1 MGILISFCC
10 IFTLVT
16 VLAMIIDPSR
26 FRNGILILFCIA
38 FWCLA
43 LVGHF
48 FKNPDSWTTFL
59 IVTLIMMVPICYGLI
74 TLFLFI
80 NGIIVIL
87 REGFSFSHSL
97 SLILSLIM
105 FTLPIGLVLFIIS
118 NMHNGRINILL
129 CALTLIFYFMISFGG
144 YFCYS
149 LVYSIIPRRLK
160 CNYII
165 IHGAGLLPD
174 GTMTPLLKRR
184 VDKALAIYYKC
195 KKKPKIVVSGGKG
208 SDEKISEAE
217 AMANYL
223 FSKGIARNQVILE
236 KKSTNTYEN
245 LKFSKEILDEI
256 ENHGYYKCIFVTN
269 NYHVLRTAFYARKLN
284 LHAKGVGCHT
294 AGYYLPSA
302 FIREY
307 LAVMKMNTKSLVVLV
322 FLLVLELFLI

>member
-16 VLAMIIDPSR
+16 VLAMIIEPSR

-208 SDEKISEAE
+208 SDEKISD
-217 AMANYL
+217 
-223 FSKGIARNQVILE
+223 
-236 KKSTNTYEN
+236 

>member
-1 MGILISFCC
+1 MDILISFCC
-10 IFTLVT
+10 IFTLLT
-16 VLAMIIDPSR
+16 ILAIIIEPSR

-38 FWCLA
+38 FWCMA

-59 IVTLIMMVPICYGLI
+59 FITLILMIPIFYGLI

-87 REGFSFSHSL
+87 KEGFSFSHSL
-97 SLILSLIM
+97 SLLLSLIM
-105 FTLPIGLVLFIIS
+105 FTLPIGLILVILS
-118 NMHNGRINILL
+118 NIPSERINILF
-129 CALTLIFYFMISFGG
+129 CTLTLIFYFMITFGA

-149 LVYSIIPRRLK
+149 VVYSIIPRRLK

-165 IHGAGLLPD
+165 IHGAGLLAN

-184 VDKALAIYYKC
+184 VDKALVIYHKC
-195 KKKPKIVVSGGKG
+195 KKKPKIVASGGKG

-217 AMANYL
+217 AIANYL
-223 FSKGIARNQVILE
+223 FAKGIAREQVILE
-236 KKSTNTYEN
+236 RKSTNTYEN

-256 ENHGYYKCIFVTN
+256 ENHGYYKCIFITN
-269 NYHVLRTAFYARKLN
+269 NYHILRTAFYARKLN
-284 LHAKGVGCHT
+284 LHAKGIGCRT

-307 LAVMKMNTKSLVVLV
+307 LAVMKMNTKSLV
-322 FLLVLELFLI
+322 LLALLLILELSLI